1 VEGAGVMSKK
11 WFHRRDDAGS
21 MLATV
26 IVIGLGA
33 GLCSFLALA
42 GTSSS
47 FDWIVL
53 AVLVAALLILGGVT
67 TYRYFRN
74 EDPSLGFWN
83 AVARNH
89 REEGLAAQYR
99 PQKAENVQ
107 EMESVNP
114 NKPITADEVH
124 DIQVTSSN
132 TWVPS
137 RGGKDS
143 TP

>member
-1 VEGAGVMSKK
+1 MARK

-26 IVIGLGA
+26 IVVGLGA

-42 GTSSS
+42 GTSST

-53 AVLVAALLILGGVT
+53 AVMVAALFALGGVT
-67 TYRYFRN
+67 SYRYYRN
-74 EDPSLGFWN
+74 EDPNLGFWN

-89 REEGLAAQYR
+89 REERLAAQYR
-99 PQKAENVQ
+99 PRKVENVD
-107 EMESVNP
+107 EAVAADP

-124 DIQVTSSN
+124 EIQVTSSN

-137 RGGKDS
+137 RGGGDS
-143 TP
+143 DG

>member
-1 VEGAGVMSKK
+1 MPKK

-26 IVIGLGA
+26 IVVGLGA
-33 GLCSFLALA
+33 GLTSFLVLA
-42 GTSSS
+42 GTSSDY
-47 FDWIVL
+47 DWIVL
-53 AVLVAALLILGGVT
+53 VVFVIALVMLGAVTL
-67 TYRYFRN
+67 YRYYRN

-89 REEGLAAQYR
+89 REEGLAAQYHPR
-99 PQKAENVQ
+99 KVENVP
-107 EMESVNP
+107 EKLSVDP

-124 DIQVTSSN
+124 EIHVTSSN

-137 RGGKDS
+137 RGGKGSD
-143 TP
+143 P

>member
-1 VEGAGVMSKK
+1 MTKK

-26 IVIGLGA
+26 IVVGLGA

-42 GTSSS
+42 ATSST

-53 AVLVAALLILGGVT
+53 AVMVASLFALGVVT
-67 TYRYFRN
+67 SYRYYRN
-74 EDPSLGFWN
+74 EDPNLEFWN

-89 REEGLAAQYR
+89 REEGLAAQYHPR
-99 PQKAENVQ
+99 KVENGDEVD
-107 EMESVNP
+107 SADP

-124 DIQVTSSN
+124 EIQVTSSN

-137 RGGKDS
+137 RGGRNSDDS
-143 TP
+143 YSG